1 MTTLKVIS
9 DVVCPWCY
17 IGKHR
22 LSQALRLLPEHDI
35 EVQWLPF
42 ELNPG
47 LPAHGVPREDYC
59 KRKFGSMENANRI
72 YENVA
77 AHATAD
83 GLPINLNKITITPN
97 TKQAHRLIRFASQE
111 EFGNEIVDKLFE
123 AYFVNGEDIS
133 NIDCLTRLGAEAG
146 LGQNQ
151 VEAFL
156 HSDQGTKETQLLTEE
171 SYDSGVQ
178 GVPAFMWG
186 EQWLF
191 AGAQSPET
199 IALVIEKQIEN
210 QLEKEP

>member
-22 LSQALRLLPEHDI
+22 LDQALALLPEHNI

-42 ELNPG
+42 ELNPN
-47 LPAHGVPREDYC
+47 LPIDGMPREDYC
-59 KRKFGSMENANRI
+59 VRKFGSLENAQRI
-72 YENVA
+72 YGNVA
-77 AHATAD
+77 AHANAD
-83 GLPINLNKITITPN
+83 GLAINLEKIAITPN
-97 TKQAHRLIRFASQE
+97 TKRAHRLIWYASQQQLGDAVVDNL
-111 EFGNEIVDKLFE
+111 FG

-133 NIDCLTRLGAEAG
+133 NIECLAKLGAAAG
-146 LGQNQ
+146 LEEAQ
-151 VEAFL
+151 VNSFL
-156 HSDQGTKETQLLTEE
+156 HSDRGTQETRVLTEA

-186 EQWLF
+186 DLWLF

-199 IALVIEKQIEN
+199 IALVLEK
-210 QLEKEP
+210 QLEK